1 MSFPRSRTPAVVLAA
16 GCLVL
21 VIAMGVRSTSGI
33 FLQPMTMANGWSRET
48 YSLAIALQNLVWGL
62 GAPFV
67 GAWADKYGAG
77 RTVAVCAI
85 LYALGLAWMAYAPT
99 ALGLSL
105 SAGVLVGLGIS
116 GTTFGVVL
124 AVMARAVSAE
134 KRSLALGL
142 GSAAGSMGQFL
153 MLPIGQGLIDGMGWQ
168 TALVMHALIAAL
180 IVPLAAGL
188 AGRNTA
194 PAHGAQ
200 SLGQAIGEAGR
211 DRSFHLLFWGY
222 FVCGFQVVFIALH
235 LPPYVVDKGLPANV
249 GVTAL
254 ALVGLFN
261 VVGSFASGWLGGRY
275 AKKYLLSGIYAA
287 RSIVIGVF
295 LLVPI
300 SATSVYVF
308 AAAMGLL
315 WLSTVPLTNGLV
327 GFRYGVKFMA
337 TLSGI
342 VFLGHQIGS
351 FFGAW
356 LGGRIFDVTGSYDLA
371 WTLMIVAG
379 VWAALVHLPIR
390 EAPIGAQPGSAQPE
404 AAAA

>member
-1 MSFPRSRTPAVVLAA
+1 
-16 GCLVL
+16 
-21 VIAMGVRSTSGI
+21 
-33 FLQPMTMANGWSRET
+33 
-48 YSLAIALQNLVWGL
+48 
-62 GAPFV
+62 
-67 GAWADKYGAG
+67 
-77 RTVAVCAI
+77 
-85 LYALGLAWMAYAPT
+85 
-99 ALGLSL
+99 
-105 SAGVLVGLGIS
+105 
-116 GTTFGVVL
+116 VL

-153 MLPIGQGLIDGMGWQ
+153 MLPIGQGLIDGVGWQ
-168 TALVMHALIAAL
+168 TALVAHALIAAL

-188 AGRNTA
+188 AGRNAA
-194 PAHGAQ
+194 PAQGAQ

-261 VVGSFASGWLGGRY
+261 VFGSFASGWLGGRY
-275 AKKYLLSGIYAA
+275 TKKYLLSGIYAA
-287 RSIVIGVF
+287 RSVVIGLF
-295 LLVPI
+295 LLAPL
-300 SATSVYVF
+300 SAMSVYVF
-308 AAAMGLL
+308 AAAIGVL

-337 TLSGI
+337 TLTGI
-342 VFLGHQIGS
+342 VFLGHQVGS

-356 LGGRIFDVTGSYDLA
+356 LGGKIFDVTGSYDYA
-371 WTLMIVAG
+371 WALMIIAG

-390 EAPIGAQPGSAQPE
+390 EAPLDALPRARPE
-404 AAAA
+404 PARA

>member
-1 MSFPRSRTPAVVLAA
+1 MPSSHWRTPAVVLGA

-21 VIAMGVRSTSGI
+21 LIAMGVRSTSGI

-77 RTVAVCAI
+77 RTVAVCAV
-85 LYALGLAWMAYAPT
+85 LYALGLGWMAYAPT

-168 TALVMHALIAAL
+168 QALVMHALIAAL
-180 IVPLAAGL
+180 IVPLAFGL
-188 AGRNTA
+188 AGRNA
-194 PAHGAQ
+194 SPAQGAQ
-200 SLGQAIGEAGR
+200 SLGAAIGEAGR

-261 VVGSFASGWLGGRY
+261 VIGSLASGWLGGRY
-275 AKKYLLSGIYAA
+275 RKKYLLSAIYAA
-287 RSIVIGVF
+287 RSVVIGLF
-295 LLVPI
+295 LLAPL
-300 SATSVYVF
+300 SAASVYVF
-308 AAAMGLL
+308 AAAIGLL

-356 LGGRIFDVTGSYDLA
+356 LGGKIFDTTGSYDIA
-371 WTLMIVAG
+371 WGLMILAG

-390 EAPIGAQPGSAQPE
+390 EAPITSAPVARPR
-404 AAAA
+404 AAAV

>member
-1 MSFPRSRTPAVVLAA
+1 MTDHSWRTPTVVLAC

-21 VIAMGVRSTSGI
+21 VLAMGVRSTSGI
-33 FLQPMTMANGWSRET
+33 FLQPMTMANGWTRAT
-48 YSLAIALQNLVWGL
+48 FSLAIALQNLVWGL
-62 GAPFV
+62 GAPFF

-77 RTVAVCAI
+77 RTLVACAI
-85 LYALGLAWMAYAPT
+85 LYALGLVWMAYAPT
-99 ALGLSL
+99 ALELAL

-134 KRSLALGL
+134 RRSLALGL
-142 GSAAGSMGQFL
+142 GGAAGSMGQFL
-153 MLPIGQGLIDGMGWQ
+153 MLPIGQGLIDGVGWQ

-180 IVPLAAGL
+180 IVPLAAGV
-188 AGRNTA
+188 AGKN
-194 PAHGAQ
+194 PVVHGAQ
-200 SLGQAIGEAGR
+200 SVGDAVREAGR
-211 DRSFHLLFWGY
+211 DKSFHLLFWGY

-235 LPPYVVDKGLPANV
+235 LPPYVVDKGLPAKV
-249 GVTAL
+249 GVAAL

-261 VVGSFASGWLGGRY
+261 IVGSFASGWLGGRFT
-275 AKKYLLSGIYAA
+275 KKYLLALIYAA
-287 RSIVIGVF
+287 RSVVIGLF
-295 LLVPI
+295 LLAPL

-308 AAAMGLL
+308 AAAIGLL

-327 GFRYGVKFMA
+327 GYRYGVRYMA

-356 LGGRIFDVTGSYDLA
+356 LGGKIFDMTGSYDAA
-371 WTLMIVAG
+371 WGLMVVAG
-379 VWAALVHLPIR
+379 VWAAFVHLPIR
-390 EAPIGAQPGSAQPE
+390 EAPI
-404 AAAA
+404 AARPATT

>member
-1 MSFPRSRTPAVVLAA
+1 MSSSHWRAPAVVLAA

-77 RTVAVCAI
+77 RTVAVCAV
-85 LYALGLAWMAYAPT
+85 LYALGLACMAYAPT

-168 TALVMHALIAAL
+168 RALVIHALIAAL
-180 IVPLAAGL
+180 IVPLAFGL
-188 AGRNTA
+188 AGRNTS
-194 PAHGAQ
+194 PAQGAQ
-200 SLGQAIGEAGR
+200 SLGAAIGEAGR

-275 AKKYLLSGIYAA
+275 RKKYLLSAIYAA
-287 RSIVIGVF
+287 RSVVIAVF
-295 LLVPI
+295 LLVPL
-300 SATSVYVF
+300 SAASVYVF
-308 AAAMGLL
+308 AAAIGLL

-356 LGGRIFDVTGSYDLA
+356 LGGRIFDTTGSYDIA
-371 WTLMIVAG
+371 WGLMIIAG

-390 EAPIGAQPGSAQPE
+390 EAPITSVPAAWKQ

>member
-1 MSFPRSRTPAVVLAA
+1 MTDHSWRTPTVVLAC

-21 VIAMGVRSTSGI
+21 VLAMGVRSTSGI
-33 FLQPMTMANGWSRET
+33 FLQPMTMANGWTRAT
-48 YSLAIALQNLVWGL
+48 FSLAIALQNLVWGL
-62 GAPFV
+62 GAPFF

-77 RTVAVCAI
+77 RTLVACAI
-85 LYALGLAWMAYAPT
+85 LYALGLVWMAYAPT
-99 ALGLSL
+99 ALELAL

-142 GSAAGSMGQFL
+142 GGAAGSMGQFL
-153 MLPIGQGLIDGMGWQ
+153 MLPIGQGLIDGVGWQ

-180 IVPLAAGL
+180 IVPLAAGV
-188 AGRNTA
+188 AGKN
-194 PAHGAQ
+194 PVVHGAQ
-200 SLGQAIGEAGR
+200 SLGDAVRQAGR
-211 DRSFHLLFWGY
+211 DKSFHLLFWGY

-235 LPPYVVDKGLPANV
+235 LPPYVVDKGLPAKV
-249 GVTAL
+249 GVAAL

-261 VVGSFASGWLGGRY
+261 IVGSFASGWLGGRFT
-275 AKKYLLSGIYAA
+275 KKYLLALIYAA
-287 RSIVIGVF
+287 RSVVIGLF
-295 LLVPI
+295 LLAPL

-308 AAAMGLL
+308 AAAIGLL

-327 GFRYGVKFMA
+327 GYRYGVKYMA

-356 LGGRIFDVTGSYDLA
+356 LGGKIFDMTGSYDAA
-371 WTLMIVAG
+371 WGLMVVAG
-379 VWAALVHLPIR
+379 VWAAFVHLPIR
-390 EAPIGAQPGSAQPE
+390 EAPI
-404 AAAA
+404 AARPATT

>member
-1 MSFPRSRTPAVVLAA
+1 MSASAWRTPAVVLGS
-16 GCLVL
+16 GCIVL
-21 VIAMGVRSTSGI
+21 LIAMGVRATSGI

-62 GAPFV
+62 GARFV
-67 GAWADKYGAG
+67 GAWADKYGAR
-77 RTVAVCAI
+77 RTVAACAV
-85 LYALGLAWMAYAPT
+85 LYALGLVWSAYAPT

-124 AVMARAVSAE
+124 AVMARAVSPE

-168 TALVMHALIAAL
+168 MALAMQAL
-180 IVPLAAGL
+180 IVPVAAGL
-188 AGRNTA
+188 AGPNTA
-194 PAHGAQ
+194 PAQGAQ
-200 SLGQAIGEAGR
+200 SLGDAIGGAGR

-261 VVGSFASGWLGGRY
+261 VIGSLASGWLGGRY
-275 AKKYLLSGIYAA
+275 KKKYLLSGIYAA
-287 RSIVIGVF
+287 RSFVIGLFV
-295 LLVPI
+295 LAPL
-300 SATSVYVF
+300 SATSVHLF
-308 AAAMGLL
+308 AAAIGLL

-342 VFLGHQIGS
+342 V
-351 FFGAW
+351 
-356 LGGRIFDVTGSYDLA
+356 GRIFDTTGSYDLA
-371 WTLMIVAG
+371 WWLMILAG
-379 VWAALVHLPIR
+379 VWAALIHLPIR
-390 EAPIGAQPGSAQPE
+390 EAPIAAPALARSQPAR
-404 AAAA
+404 A

>member
-1 MSFPRSRTPAVVLAA
+1 MTDHSWRTPTVVLAC

-21 VIAMGVRSTSGI
+21 VLAMGVRSTSGI
-33 FLQPMTMANGWSRET
+33 FLQPMTMANGWTRAT
-48 YSLAIALQNLVWGL
+48 FSLAIALQNLVWGL
-62 GAPFV
+62 GAPFF

-77 RTVAVCAI
+77 RTLVACAI
-85 LYALGLAWMAYAPT
+85 LYALGLVWMAYAPT
-99 ALGLSL
+99 ALELAL

-134 KRSLALGL
+134 RRSLALGL
-142 GSAAGSMGQFL
+142 GGAAGSMGQFL
-153 MLPIGQGLIDGMGWQ
+153 MLPIGQGLIDGVGWQ

-180 IVPLAAGL
+180 IVPLAAGV
-188 AGRNTA
+188 AGKN
-194 PAHGAQ
+194 PVVHGAQ
-200 SLGQAIGEAGR
+200 SLGDTVREAGR
-211 DRSFHLLFWGY
+211 DKSFHLLFWGY

-235 LPPYVVDKGLPANV
+235 LPPYVVDKGLPAKV
-249 GVTAL
+249 GVAAL

-261 VVGSFASGWLGGRY
+261 IVGSFASGWLGGRFT
-275 AKKYLLSGIYAA
+275 KKYLLALIYAA
-287 RSIVIGVF
+287 RSVVIGLF
-295 LLVPI
+295 LLAPL

-308 AAAMGLL
+308 AAAIGLL

-327 GFRYGVKFMA
+327 GYRYGVKYMA

-356 LGGRIFDVTGSYDLA
+356 LGGKIFDMTGSYDAA
-371 WTLMIVAG
+371 WGLMVVAG
-379 VWAALVHLPIR
+379 VWAAFVHLPIR
-390 EAPIGAQPGSAQPE
+390 EAPI
-404 AAAA
+404 AARPATT

>member
-1 MSFPRSRTPAVVLAA
+1 
-16 GCLVL
+16 
-21 VIAMGVRSTSGI
+21 MGLRSTSGI
-33 FLQPMTMANGWSRET
+33 FLQPMTMANGWTRET

-62 GAPFV
+62 GSPFF

-77 RTVAVCAI
+77 RTVVVCAV
-85 LYALGLAWMAYAPT
+85 LYALGLAWMAYAPS
-99 ALGLSL
+99 ALSLSL

-153 MLPIGQGLIDGMGWQ
+153 MLPIGQGLIDGIGWQ
-168 TALVMHALIAAL
+168 LALVMHALIAAL

-188 AGRNTA
+188 AGRNSATA
-194 PAHGAQ
+194 QGAQ
-200 SLGQAIGEAGR
+200 SLGDALGEAGR

-275 AKKYLLSGIYAA
+275 TKKYLLSSIYAA
-287 RSIVIGVF
+287 RSVVIGLF
-295 LLVPI
+295 LIAPL
-300 SATSVYVF
+300 SAMSVYVF
-308 AAAMGLL
+308 AAAIGLL

-337 TLSGI
+337 TLTGI

-356 LGGRIFDVTGSYDLA
+356 LGGKIFDATGAYDMA
-371 WTLMIVAG
+371 WGLMIVAG
-379 VWAALVHLPIR
+379 AWAALIHLPIR
-390 EAPIGAQPGSAQPE
+390 ETPIGAPTQARPAT
-404 AAAA
+404 A